1 MASRRKS
8 RRIAVQGLYGFDVG
22 KMSADR
28 IQTLDWVT
36 DSETFDPS
44 FARLLIHG
52 TLEHI
57 ATIDASIEEHLDH
70 WELSR
75 LHRVDLAIL
84 RVSTYSL
91 LFQTD
96 IPAHVTI
103 DEAVELAKEMS
114 TDDAYR
120 FINGVLDGIR
130 KDSDNAETP

>member
-1 MASRRKS
+1 M
-8 RRIAVQGLYGFDVG
+8 QGLYGYDVG
-22 KMSADR
+22 KMDADHVQR
-28 IQTLDWVT
+28 LDWVGS
-36 DSETFDPS
+36 SETFDPS
-44 FARLLIHG
+44 FARILIHG

-57 ATIDASIEEHLDH
+57 AEVDSLIEQHLDH
-70 WELSR
+70 WEISR

-91 LFQTD
+91 KFQTD

-130 KDSDNAETP
+130 KDTRDTDTA

>member
-8 RRIAVQGLYGFDVG
+8 RRIAVQGLYSYDVG
-22 KMSADR
+22 KIDAAR
-28 IQTLDWVT
+28 IQTLDWVGG
-36 DSETFDPS
+36 SETFDPS
-44 FARLLIHG
+44 FARILIHG
-52 TLEHI
+52 TLHHI
-57 ATIDASIEEHLDH
+57 AEIDALIEGHLDH

-91 LFQTD
+91 IFQTD

-103 DEAVELAKEMS
+103 DEAIELAKEMS
-114 TDDAYR
+114 TEDAYR

-130 KDSDNAETP
+130 KDTRITDTP